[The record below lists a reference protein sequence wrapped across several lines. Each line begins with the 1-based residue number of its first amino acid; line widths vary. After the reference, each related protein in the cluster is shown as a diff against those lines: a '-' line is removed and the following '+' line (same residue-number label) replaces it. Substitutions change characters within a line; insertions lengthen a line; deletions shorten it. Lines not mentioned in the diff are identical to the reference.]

1 MQSLIP
7 LNLGRKVLQT
17 KSDKSVLS
25 AKPANTT
32 KSLTKLKKL
41 VSALQKCDKNVDDV
55 SSTLTVEKE
64 VLSHFQ
70 DALGRH
76 NKHHPKIVQALM
88 HRTCDSERDATF
100 GVPHSEQALP
110 NILLKG

>member
-1 MQSLIP
+1 
-7 LNLGRKVLQT
+7 V
-17 KSDKSVLS
+17 
-25 AKPANTT
+25 
-32 KSLTKLKKL
+32 
-41 VSALQKCDKNVDDV
+41 
-55 SSTLTVEKE
+55 
-64 VLSHFQ
+64 SHFQ

-110 NILLKG
+110 NLLFEGQVYPSTVECGSMLNLGEIPGCDDTPEDVSTQEATR